1 MTAPPQATHVFTW
14 KIISCNPFFKDESIP
29 LSKLKRPKMWKI
41 PLPVFLHTDGHNR
54 HTSDTFF
61 ETNPLW
67 ILMSHMP
74 HNPPHLLPGCS
85 WCTTPPNLE
94 DRIVVCWKKLRSVG
108 LVGDFLAG
116 LFWKKEACSK
126 LGILFTF
133 FLFFSWFCS
142 KNHWWRTWMSLESE
156 GLKKGSR
163 SVDSRSSAWEEA
175 GCPCWSCSL
184 GRNWL
189 CPSFSPIVTRFGHC
203 PNPQINQMIAEVLD
217 TKWRFT
223 PKYARTGIP
232 NVQQLLLNKAP
243 QLVFTQVANVTK
255 WLTRRTCEPGDG
267 PNSAEPLIKVLGRGE
282 QKTKSERANKERES
296 RPLLNIFVLVCSLS
310 MRHAHVV
317 FQNLHVTCIAEI
329 ETSASSYRKNPV
341 LSVFFRPPCRRFSSE
356 IVFIHYLTAPDHPGW
371 TSENVLVAC

>member
-54 HTSDTFF
+54 HTCDTFF

-126 LGILFTF
+126 LGILLTF
-133 FLFFSWFCS
+133 FCFFAWFCS
-142 KNHWWRTWMSLESE
+142 KIHWWTTMNVHWRVKVWRKGLWFFNTRGVSTVVPLLEKKLGAPAGVVVLAEIDSALLFPPLLQ
-156 GLKKGSR
+156 GLGQPPNQPN
-163 SVDSRSSAWEEA
+163 D
-175 GCPCWSCSL
+175 CWSS
-184 GRNWL
+184 
-189 CPSFSPIVTRFGHC
+189 GH
-203 PNPQINQMIAEVLD
+203 
-217 TKWRFT
+217 
-223 PKYARTGIP
+223 
-232 NVQQLLLNKAP
+232 
-243 QLVFTQVANVTK
+243 
-255 WLTRRTCEPGDG
+255 
-267 PNSAEPLIKVLGRGE
+267 
-282 QKTKSERANKERES
+282 
-296 RPLLNIFVLVCSLS
+296 
-310 MRHAHVV
+310 
-317 FQNLHVTCIAEI
+317 
-329 ETSASSYRKNPV
+329 
-341 LSVFFRPPCRRFSSE
+341 
-356 IVFIHYLTAPDHPGW
+356 
-371 TSENVLVAC
+371 